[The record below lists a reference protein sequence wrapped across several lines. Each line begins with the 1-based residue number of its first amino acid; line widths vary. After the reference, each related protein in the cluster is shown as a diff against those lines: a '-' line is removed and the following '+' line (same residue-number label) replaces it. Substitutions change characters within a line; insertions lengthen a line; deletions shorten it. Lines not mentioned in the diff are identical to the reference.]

1 MNVEIGYHDDD
12 NGYVNVNCP
21 KGCKDNHHAW
31 AAGQLVLKIAEAVA
45 RYKNECAKSKVQKT
59 VWQSSD
65 YVTWLD
71 ASGKEVMEWEDW
83 DTVTTFKCEIF
94 KTKKGE

>member
-1 MNVEIGYHDDD
+1 MKVEIGYYDDEH
-12 NGYVNVNCP
+12 GHVNVNCP
-21 KGCKDNHHAW
+21 KGCRDNHHAW
-31 AAGQLVLKIAEAVA
+31 AAGQLALKIAEAIA
-45 RYKNECAKSKVQKT
+45 CYKNECARSKAQKT

-71 ASGKEVMEWEDW
+71 ASGGEVMEWEGW